1 MPVPQWQQ
9 LSRGNCNILV
19 LTSIALRRN
28 VTTPNL
34 ARRIVYF
41 GRKEAVSRVSHSKR
55 CYTACTIQDTASA
68 TVEND
73 QHYDVCIIGGG
84 VMGSSI
90 AYWLRKLD
98 NQVSVCVI
106 ERDAT
111 YTIASSALSVGSIRM
126 QFSLAQNI
134 RLSKFGVNF
143 IKELA
148 NDPATNV
155 AFDEGGYAFL
165 ASPGDGH
172 DILKKNVALQRS
184 LGAKI
189 DTFEGESAIKA
200 QFPWLNPSGIAMAT
214 LGRADEGW
222 FDPYTLTTALKK
234 KAIAEGVVFVNGNV
248 VAFETDAN
256 AHIHGVTVATQQ
268 TRRSMTPPA
277 NKVLQLAS
285 GTSVLAAGCWSNQV
299 LQCAIDSA
307 RARGVTMADADSI
320 LPVYPRKR
328 QVFSFHCPHTLCEP
342 AVPLL
347 VDVSGFYVRR
357 DGPAE
362 RGTYIAGGMEGKV
375 NADPNYE
382 GVRADLDVDHD
393 YFTEHLWPRLAERI
407 PVFNELKG
415 LSSWAGFYDYNTFD
429 QNAMLGKIPG
439 FSNLLT
445 CTGFSGHGVQQAPAA
460 GLAVAEQT
468 LFGEYRTLPDL
479 DVFNADRVIENRPI
493 REQNIV

>member
-200 QFPWLNPSGIAMAT
+200 QFPWVIHLLGFGNSAMSPSGTHLQWYAT
-214 LGRADEGW
+214 HGYMYKERTLLAISLRA
-222 FDPYTLTTALKK
+222 
-234 KAIAEGVVFVNGNV
+234 
-248 VAFETDAN
+248 
-256 AHIHGVTVATQQ
+256 
-268 TRRSMTPPA
+268 
-277 NKVLQLAS
+277 
-285 GTSVLAAGCWSNQV
+285 
-299 LQCAIDSA
+299 
-307 RARGVTMADADSI
+307 
-320 LPVYPRKR
+320 
-328 QVFSFHCPHTLCEP
+328 
-342 AVPLL
+342 
-347 VDVSGFYVRR
+347 
-357 DGPAE
+357 
-362 RGTYIAGGMEGKV
+362 
-375 NADPNYE
+375 
-382 GVRADLDVDHD
+382 
-393 YFTEHLWPRLAERI
+393 
-407 PVFNELKG
+407 
-415 LSSWAGFYDYNTFD
+415 
-429 QNAMLGKIPG
+429 
-439 FSNLLT
+439 LLT
-445 CTGFSGHGVQQAPAA
+445 LLS
-460 GLAVAEQT
+460 
-468 LFGEYRTLPDL
+468 LFGLTSEILGYR
-479 DVFNADRVIENRPI
+479 I
-493 REQNIV
+493 R